1 MIIKSTPKYGSN
13 FLSYS
18 NGVEYFADERMYV
31 LSKLTTTSSSLSMYN
46 INGVLKS
53 SIQDPAPNGDVSS
66 ICTDDDANAYLRT
79 AISGFEQRPA
89 IYKYDKNGNFVDS
102 KIDSPGGTNN
112 PGIIYDGGFI
122 YTKGDSP
129 GTLAK
134 YDLDL
139 NLIWSV
145 NIASGPS
152 SITSDSTSIYAV
164 SNVPFPLGTGPVVYK
179 ISKSGSISWS
189 VQIISVI
196 RVVYTLSI
204 SSTGMLYV
212 GGLTRETSPFNNW
225 CIISSTG
232 SIVNSGYLS
241 FTFSSPVPAPHPTL
255 NTIYT
260 MTADS
265 SDNLYIA
272 SAQITGGATLSQ
284 PLIKCNSSMS
294 IIGTESNP
302 TTLTSKWPN
311 STTKSIFIYNNNIY
325 ALSNLSLSSV
335 EPGVRVYDSNL
346 NYVNQ
351 FSLPSEQAA
360 IVF

>member
-1 MIIKSTPKYGSN
+1 
-13 FLSYS
+13 
-18 NGVEYFADERMYV
+18 
-31 LSKLTTTSSSLSMYN
+31 
-46 INGVLKS
+46 
-53 SIQDPAPNGDVSS
+53 
-66 ICTDDDANAYLRT
+66 
-79 AISGFEQRPA
+79 
-89 IYKYDKNGNFVDS
+89 
-102 KIDSPGGTNN
+102 
-112 PGIIYDGGFI
+112 
-122 YTKGDSP
+122 
-129 GTLAK
+129 
-134 YDLDL
+134 
-139 NLIWSV
+139 
-145 NIASGPS
+145 
-152 SITSDSTSIYAV
+152 
-164 SNVPFPLGTGPVVYK
+164 
-179 ISKSGSISWS
+179 
-189 VQIISVI
+189 
-196 RVVYTLSI
+196 
-204 SSTGMLYV
+204 MLYV
-212 GGLTRETSPFNNW
+212 GGLARETSPFNNW

-302 TTLTSKWPN
+302 TTLTSKWSN

-335 EPGVRVYDSNL
+335 EPGVRVYSSNL

-351 FSLPSEQAA
+351 FSLPTRQAA
-360 IVF
+360 IIY